1 MLGYNGF
8 GELGNGTTT
17 TFTVQVPVKNIST
30 ATAVTGGY
38 NGSCALL
45 STSHVDCWGAA
56 VSASSATGPSPARR
70 YRRCPR
76 HHPRRR
82 GDHRLRGFCAL
93 LTTSHVDCWSNGSF
107 GQLGG
112 GAFTNS
118 HVPVPVPVPAAS

>member
-45 STSHVDCWGAA
+45 STSHVDCWG
-56 VSASSATGPSPARR
+56 G
-70 YRRCPR
+70 
-76 HHPRRR
+76 
-82 GDHRLRGFCAL
+82 
-93 LTTSHVDCWSNGSF
+93 GSF
-107 GQLGG
+107 GQLGDG
-112 GAFTNS
+112 SFTGS
-118 HVPVPVPVPAAS
+118 EVPSLSTASPAPPR